1 MSLPIV
7 DSIDDLEIR
16 LGMVRERLR
25 SASAARQ
32 RTEQEQRDAARRLFE
47 TEVAAAAAH
56 STYLSLV
63 EAEGELN
70 RALLSAHRLRALG
83 PVRGD
88 A

>member
-16 LGMVRERLR
+16 LGRVRERLR

-32 RTEQEQRDAARRLFE
+32 RTEQEQRDAARRLFDAE
-47 TEVAAAAAH
+47 AAATAAH
-56 STYLSLV
+56 STFLSLV
-63 EAEGELN
+63 EAEGKLN